1 MRKNVLRANREPT
14 AAPRPLALESE
25 PDETRGQPLSR
36 NKEIVSRYIEGF
48 NKNDHFQILDC
59 LSSNVEWLMPG
70 SFHLV
75 GKEAIDKEIENDAFT
90 GHPVVQITRMT
101 EEHNVVIAEGSVRVA
116 WKKGGF
122 LDAVFCDVFEME
134 NGKIKRLTT
143 YQVNLNEDVTEPAIR
158 RS

>member
-1 MRKNVLRANREPT
+1 MSV
-14 AAPRPLALESE
+14 
-25 PDETRGQPLSR
+25 

-70 SFHLV
+70 AFHLV
-75 GKEAIDKEIENDAFT
+75 GKEAIDKEIENDAFS
-90 GHPVVQITRMT
+90 GHPVVEITRMT
-101 EEHNVVIAEGSVRVA
+101 EEHNVVIAEGRVRVA

-143 YQVNLNEDVTEPAIR
+143 YQVNLDEAVTEQAIL

>member
-1 MRKNVLRANREPT
+1 MRKGVLRANREPAALPREPVT
-14 AAPRPLALESE
+14 ASKGTAMSV
-25 PDETRGQPLSR
+25 
-36 NKEIVSRYIEGF
+36 NKEIVSKYIEGF

-59 LSSNVEWLMPG
+59 LSSNVEWVMPG
-70 SFHLV
+70 GFHLV
-75 GKEAIDKEIENDAFT
+75 GKEAIDKEIENDAFA

-143 YQVNLNEDVTEPAIR
+143 YQVNLNADLKEEAIR

>member
-1 MRKNVLRANREPT
+1 MRKGVLRANREPAAVPREPAT
-14 AAPRPLALESE
+14 APRGTAMSV
-25 PDETRGQPLSR
+25 
-36 NKEIVSRYIEGF
+36 NKEIVSKYIEGF

-59 LSSNVEWLMPG
+59 LSSNVEWVMPG
-70 SFHLV
+70 GFHLV
-75 GKEAIDKEIENDAFT
+75 GKEAIDKEIENDAFA

-143 YQVNLNEDVTEPAIR
+143 YQVNLNADLKEEAIR